1 MNQIRE
7 RLRRYRPSLRGK
19 VEQPESVRVG
29 EGEAGELELGRLAP
43 LEEEHALVVGL
54 PGDVERRPHRP
65 TRVSAR
71 GGRSHLSSDQ
81 YSDNKISKTVTIP
94 DFCCI
99 HFTYR

>member
-1 MNQIRE
+1 MDDESE
-7 RLRRYRPSLRGK
+7 RLRRYHRPSLRGK

-29 EGEAGELELGRLAP
+29 EGEVGELELGRLAP

-71 GGRSHLSSDQ
+71 GGGVISVRIGTVIIT
-81 YSDNKISKTVTIP
+81 NKILGQ
-94 DFCCI
+94 
-99 HFTYR
+99 R